1 VAVVTPLPPTEPS
14 SPSRYQRVREILDRA
29 ATGSSCGYQGYGPFW
44 RLPYAEFLEF
54 SLYGVRMI
62 APGPD
67 RPKTA
72 TPSTAALPSLAAAPA
87 AVVSIGG
94 PGGVSG
100 SSAAIAAAVPV
111 FGARS
116 AASGLIK
123 GLRGLAPFD
132 GSQFPRLPWGGQAV
146 PEDQIAFIAA
156 WIDDG
161 CPRDDVSVEAATS
174 GAARAAALAR
184 GEAEHPQSTRS
195 INDFRDEV
203 GQIKARKNV
212 ISLTPD
218 ELKRF
223 RDAIREMRRYD
234 GFLQDER
241 SFNYWA
247 RIHANLCQHGW
258 EEFLTWHRIYLYEFE
273 QRLQDIDP
281 AVTLP
286 YWDWTLDDQNWNTLG
301 VDTGTI
307 PEPYRCWLDEEAIAG
322 LRGLISQENLSKLQG
337 IVGQK
342 FDSGS
347 RLLRKAGIAYLPN
360 LVDIDRIF
368 EAALRVN
375 PLWHRF
381 RWPGG
386 DASLIFEGYPRPEDI
401 ERILNLSGFFAFGS
415 GPTNNHYFGAL
426 ENVHNLI
433 HNFSGGLNPDYNK
446 DSPVRLPNGELDP
459 QNGDMVQPGTTA
471 FDPIFWGHHS
481 NVDRLWS
488 EWQKRNPSAGPDNP
502 TSVLPPWTL
511 TVADTSNIA
520 NLGYEYVMSSHLFET
535 DSSVA
540 LTKFRSAAAGVSAR
554 VLANHETAEIRI
566 HRVKFPLSGG
576 CFVRAFLNQPDA
588 NDKTPVKDNPNYV
601 GQFAMFSGGCVGG
614 PGHCDPPEEPPRKF
628 DRRHRHHKTPGNI
641 RFDATAAVQR
651 LRGLGATDFHVQLVV
666 LGLDGAPLNNALWI
680 DGVSLTFLD

>member
-1 VAVVTPLPPTEPS
+1 VAVVTPPPPPEPS
-14 SPSRYQRVREILDRA
+14 TLSRYERVRDILDRA
-29 ATGSSCGYQGYGPFW
+29 AAGSTSSYQGYGPFW

-67 RPKTA
+67 RPKA
-72 TPSTAALPSLAAAPA
+72 AALASSTSPSLAPAPTM
-87 AVVSIGG
+87 VVSIGNL
-94 PGGVSG
+94 GGAG
-100 SSAAIAAAVPV
+100 ASAPVVTAAVPV

-123 GLRGLAPFD
+123 GLRGLPPFD
-132 GSQFPRLPWGGQAV
+132 GGQFPRLPWGGQAV
-146 PEDQIAFIAA
+146 PADQIAFIAA

-161 CPRDDVSVEAATS
+161 CPQDDVSVSAATS
-174 GAARAAALAR
+174 SAARAGALAR
-184 GEAEHPQSTRS
+184 GEAEHPQSTRP

-203 GQIKARKNV
+203 GQIKARKNI
-212 ISLTPD
+212 ISLTAD

-223 RDAIREMRRYD
+223 RDAIREMRRFD
-234 GFLQDER
+234 GFFQDER
-241 SFNYWA
+241 SFAYWA
-247 RIHANLCQHGW
+247 RIHGNNCQHGW

-286 YWDWTLDDQNWNTLG
+286 YWDWTQDDQDFNTLG
-301 VDTGTI
+301 VDNGTI
-307 PEPYRCWLDEEAIAG
+307 PEPYRCWLDDEAIAG
-322 LRGLISQENLSKLQG
+322 VKGLISAENLGKLQG
-337 IVGQK
+337 IAGQK

-347 RLLRKAGIAYLPN
+347 RLLAKAGIVYLQN
-360 LVDIDRIF
+360 LADSDRIF

-401 ERILNLSGFFAFGS
+401 DRILNLSGFFAFGS
-415 GPTNNHYFGAL
+415 GPTNNHFFGAL
-426 ENVHNLI
+426 EGVHNLI
-433 HNFSGGLNPDYNK
+433 HNFSGGNNPDYNAAN
-446 DSPVRLPNGELDP
+446 PVPLPNGEPNP
-459 QNGDMVQPGTTA
+459 QWGDMVSPGTTA

-488 EWQKRNPSAGPDNP
+488 EWQQRHPSAGPDNP
-502 TSVLPPWTL
+502 TSVLPPWTM
-511 TVADTSNIA
+511 TVADTAEIS

-535 DSSVA
+535 VNSVP
-540 LTKFRSAAAGVSAR
+540 LIKFRSAAAGVSAD
-554 VLANHETAEIRI
+554 VLAKHKTAQIRV
-566 HRVKFPLSGG
+566 HRVKYPQAGG

-588 NDKTPVKDNPNYV
+588 NAKTPVKGNPNYV
-601 GQFAMFSGGCVGG
+601 GQFAMFSGACVGG
-614 PGHCDPPEEPPRKF
+614 PGHCEPFEEPRRKF
-628 DRRHRHHKTPGNI
+628 DLRHRHHKTPGNI
-641 RFDATAAVQR
+641 RFDATAAVER
-651 LRGLGATDFHVQLVV
+651 LRGLGATDFKVQLVV
-666 LGLDGAPLNNALWI
+666 LGLDGAPMNNALWV